1 MFSFDAE
8 EMKDSSSVSRWLLR
22 NALLHKSRSFV
33 KFGKTFQQYEK
44 LPNGAVNVCF
54 DDGSAE
60 EFDLLVGA
68 DGVGSRV
75 RNQLLPSARV
85 SDSEIAV
92 IYFKI
97 PLTPDTK
104 DLLPAPSAVMVCLQA
119 FFWVATSRI
128 SVDMYTGIY
137 SEQPEHHGTLLDKPS
152 QAVGYEV

>member
-1 MFSFDAE
+1 MFSFGAE
-8 EMKDSSSVSRWLLR
+8 EMKDSSSVSHWLLR
-22 NALLHKSRSFV
+22 NAFLHKSSSFV
-33 KFGKTFQQYEK
+33 KFGKAFQRYEK

-75 RNQLLPSARV
+75 RNQLLPSSRV
-85 SDSEIAV
+85 SDSDVAV

-104 DLLPAPSAVMVCLQA
+104 DLLLAPSAVMVKIQSLLS
-119 FFWVATSRI
+119 FFI
-128 SVDMYTGIY
+128 CFM
-137 SEQPEHHGTLLDKPS
+137 
-152 QAVGYEV
+152 